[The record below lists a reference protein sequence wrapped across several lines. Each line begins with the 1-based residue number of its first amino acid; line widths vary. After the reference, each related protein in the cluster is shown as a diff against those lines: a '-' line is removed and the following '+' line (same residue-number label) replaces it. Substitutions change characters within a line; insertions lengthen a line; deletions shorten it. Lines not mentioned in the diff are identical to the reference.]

1 MYVNLDG
8 HHFLY
13 SSSRPVHYL
22 FIYSICLFIY
32 IIIIFSPK
40 RRYILCKKNPFFN
53 DWNISETW
61 TRNKLLSLKTTATAR
76 IFLWKKM
83 HFFGGKEVTFSVGNC
98 WGNSLTF
105 NPYFLGKHIQHFTW
119 SSWQKTNKTLKQ
131 KQKQIKWNL
140 LKEIPVNFD
149 SVKNLFL
156 RRQHNCL
163 FNFFFFLFV
172 FVFVSICFFVLVPGL
187 CGLPVSLN
195 ELFKIDFVWLNKHQG
210 VLRSD
215 YINSLGYFSLYSKL
229 APSPWELLY

>member
-40 RRYILCKKNPFFN
+40 RRYILCKKNSFFN

-76 IFLWKKM
+76 IFLWKKKNA
-83 HFFGGKEVTFSVGNC
+83 FFWRERSYFFSRQLLGKWKSRVIEQGQ
-98 WGNSLTF
+98 NSLTF

-131 KQKQIKWNL
+131 KQKQIKWNF

-149 SVKNLFL
+149 SLKNLFL
-156 RRQHNCL
+156 RLQHN
-163 FNFFFFLFV
+163 
-172 FVFVSICFFVLVPGL
+172 
-187 CGLPVSLN
+187 
-195 ELFKIDFVWLNKHQG
+195 
-210 VLRSD
+210 
-215 YINSLGYFSLYSKL
+215 
-229 APSPWELLY
+229 

>member
-40 RRYILCKKNPFFN
+40 RRYILCKKNSFFN
-53 DWNISETW
+53 DWNILKQTFKFKNNCNCSD
-61 TRNKLLSLKTTATAR
+61 LSLKKKNAFFWR
-76 IFLWKKM
+76 ERSYFFSRQLLGKWKSRVIEQ
-83 HFFGGKEVTFSVGNC
+83 GQ
-98 WGNSLTF
+98 NSLTF

-131 KQKQIKWNL
+131 KQKQIKWNF

-149 SVKNLFL
+149 SLKNLFL
-156 RRQHNCL
+156 RLQHN
-163 FNFFFFLFV
+163 
-172 FVFVSICFFVLVPGL
+172 
-187 CGLPVSLN
+187 
-195 ELFKIDFVWLNKHQG
+195 
-210 VLRSD
+210 
-215 YINSLGYFSLYSKL
+215 
-229 APSPWELLY
+229 